1 MTIDLKTLKVGD
13 SVRFTNG
20 QVAKVDNITE
30 NNAVSV
36 RLYFD
41 KEVACDTDDYSVVS
55 NNWYYKIKTGECSGR
70 TNHIIEITKKGEK
83 TMNKHKIEK
92 SLEWHK
98 RKIAE
103 LEEAL
108 KEPERKRWFPK
119 KNEQYYGIGSRFVE
133 TYNNINEECT
143 KDMYSTNN
151 IFKTSEEAEKELA
164 RRKAETEL
172 LDMCD
177 WTSDCDRMYVI
188 SYDKSIS
195 NFSVDYCWVRQYT
208 PYLFTSGESARK
220 AIDTLGEDKLKL
232 IFRI

>member
-1 MTIDLKTLKVGD
+1 MTIDLKDLNIGDTVRFVNGQKAKVIDKRANGRVYFNKRVASDVGD
-13 SVRFTNG
+13 PKDVYDS
-20 QVAKVDNITE
+20 D
-30 NNAVSV
+30 
-36 RLYFD
+36 
-41 KEVACDTDDYSVVS
+41 
-55 NNWYYKIKTGECSGR
+55 WYYDQNGECNGCS
-70 TNHIIEITKKGEK
+70 NHIIEIIKKEK
-83 TMNKHKIEK
+83 ETMDKHKLEK

-98 RKIAE
+98 RKIAK

-108 KEPERKRWFPK
+108 KEPERRRWFPK
-119 KNEQYYGIGSRFVE
+119 EEEQYYGISGRGVE
-133 TYNNINEECT
+133 TYHNINEECT
-143 KDMYSTNN
+143 KDMYSINN
-151 IFKTSEEAEKELA
+151 IFKTREEVEKEYA

-177 WTSDCDRMYVI
+177 WTSNCDKMYVI

-208 PYLFTSGESARK
+208 PYLFASGESARK